1 MLVTSLLVLF
11 SCRTWGYERSG
22 GPRSSFF
29 SSVLWASRIS
39 KLSVDRVAQQTQLAR
54 DPRWWSGAL
63 DEEGVKF
70 GCTGCGRCCQNDGV
84 VWLDTDEF
92 ADLCE
97 SLKMKPD
104 DVLDRYTEEVM
115 SGWVK
120 LKNKPDTLSQT
131 GNDRCIF
138 LSDVD
143 GKSCTIY
150 ESRPVQCRTYPYWP
164 KLLFNSST
172 FNSQAVVP
180 DDSSAGPHWSAAT
193 GGCEGINH
201 VNSTRVSST
210 IVYRNSALYE
220 TYTDS
225 FPFMN
230 SGDDRSRL
238 LSRLGLISGVSR
250 SSRAWVQD
258 FVLKYSLCPFANEV
272 FSSNRIR
279 FRVYLGSSEVDKII
293 ERVRYEMLALLTA
306 NENDVATTLL
316 MLPFSFGNFDEWHQ
330 FTLALEDAVMPL
342 LEQELLG
349 PQATEGRKKRRLVD
363 KLSNG
368 KSSSSPGTVFAPVPA
383 PVPPPDIQLAFFH
396 PSFTWSE
403 SEEFND
409 PLNFEKRAPF
419 PTINLLRAATIR
431 AWANESKTK
440 KIARGNR
447 EALEGAGADELNTR
461 FERIIRL
468 ALE

>member
-1 MLVTSLLVLF
+1 
-11 SCRTWGYERSG
+11 
-22 GPRSSFF
+22 
-29 SSVLWASRIS
+29 
-39 KLSVDRVAQQTQLAR
+39 
-54 DPRWWSGAL
+54 
-63 DEEGVKF
+63 
-70 GCTGCGRCCQNDGV
+70 
-84 VWLDTDEF
+84 
-92 ADLCE
+92 
-97 SLKMKPD
+97 
-104 DVLDRYTEEVM
+104 M

-120 LKNKPDTLSQT
+120 LKNKPDTLSQN

-138 LSDVD
+138 LSDID
-143 GKSCTIY
+143 GKTCTIY

-164 KLLFNSST
+164 KLLFNRT
-172 FNSQAVVP
+172 AFNSQAVMP
-180 DDSSAGPHWSAAT
+180 DDSPAGPHWSAAT

-201 VNSTRVSST
+201 VNSTRISNT

-238 LSRLGLISGVSR
+238 LSRLGLISGVTR

-316 MLPFSFGNFDEWHQ
+316 MLPFSFGSFDEWHQ
-330 FTLALEDAVMPL
+330 FSLALEDAVMPL

-349 PQATEGRKKRRLVD
+349 PHATEGRKKRRLVD
-363 KLSNG
+363 KLSSA
-368 KSSSSPGTVFAPVPA
+368 KSSSSSSSASAVSAPVPA
-383 PVPPPDIQLAFFH
+383 PSAPPPDIQLAFFH

-403 SEEFND
+403 SEEYND

-447 EALEGAGADELNTR
+447 EALEGAGADELNTS